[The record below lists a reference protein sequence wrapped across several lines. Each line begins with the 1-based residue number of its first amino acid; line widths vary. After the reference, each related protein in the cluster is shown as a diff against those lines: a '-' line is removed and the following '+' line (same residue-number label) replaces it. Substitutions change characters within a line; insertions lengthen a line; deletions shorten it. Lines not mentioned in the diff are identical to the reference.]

1 MQITREESNRDL
13 EQNVQQYLT
22 FMIGGEEYA
31 VSLLQVK
38 EIIEY
43 DTVTQ
48 VPKTP
53 EWIRGVINL
62 RGSVVP
68 VIDLAVKL
76 RQPPSVAGKLTCI
89 VITEVQTG
97 DDAAVMGIMADS
109 VRQVIDL
116 KPQDIE
122 EPPTFGTRIKVDYL
136 LGMARSGKKFC
147 LLLDTEKVLSVDE
160 LLELPDSVEE
170 EGASQSKPEIVPD
183 QSALEPS
190 ATSEASVWPTPDS
203 CRVTPLK
210 LPKAREHS
218 GPGQFQRRHTT

>member
-1 MQITREESNRDL
+1 MQITREEINRDT

-31 VSLLQVK
+31 ISLLKVK

-43 DTVTQ
+43 DTVTH

-68 VIDLAVKL
+68 VIDLAV
-76 RQPPSVAGKLTCI
+76 
-89 VITEVQTG
+89 
-97 DDAAVMGIMADS
+97 MGIMADA

-122 EPPTFGTRIKVDYL
+122 EPPAFGTRVKVDYL
-136 LGMARSGKKFC
+136 LGMARAGKKFC
-147 LLLDTEKVLSVDE
+147 LLLDTEKVLSTDE
-160 LLELPDSVEE
+160 LLELPDAVEQPS
-170 EGASQSKPEIVPD
+170 GNSQPDVEVPLD
-183 QSALEPS
+183 P
-190 ATSEASVWPTPDS
+190 VP
-203 CRVTPLK
+203 R
-210 LPKAREHS
+210 
-218 GPGQFQRRHTT
+218 

>member
-1 MQITREESNRDL
+1 MQITREETTRDT

-31 VSLLQVK
+31 VSLLKVK

-68 VIDLAVKL
+68 VIDLAVKF
-76 RQPPSVAGKLTCI
+76 RQAPSVAAKLTCI
-89 VITEVQTG
+89 VITEVQCG
-97 DDAAVMGIMADS
+97 DEAAVMGIMADS

-116 KPQDIE
+116 RPQDIE
-122 EPPTFGTRIKVDYL
+122 EPPTFGTRIRVDYM

-147 LLLDTEKVLSVDE
+147 LLLDTEKVLSTDE
-160 LLELPDSVEE
+160 LLELPDSVEL
-170 EGASQSKPEIVPD
+170 ATANPQPELQLP
-183 QSALEPS
+183 
-190 ATSEASVWPTPDS
+190 PTPVPLEDS
-203 CRVTPLK
+203 DTPDASEETN
-210 LPKAREHS
+210 PE
-218 GPGQFQRRHTT
+218 

>member
-1 MQITREESNRDL
+1 MQITREEIKRDT

-31 VSLLQVK
+31 ISLLKVK

-43 DTVTQ
+43 DTVTH

-68 VIDLAVKL
+68 VIDLAVKF
-76 RQPPSVAGKLTCI
+76 RQSPSVAGKLTCI
-89 VITEVQTG
+89 VITEVQCGEEAT
-97 DDAAVMGIMADS
+97 VMGIMADS

-116 KPQDIE
+116 RPQEIE
-122 EPPTFGTRIKVDYL
+122 EAPTFGTRVKVDYL

-147 LLLDTEKVLSVDE
+147 LLLDTEKVLSTDE
-160 LLELPDSVEE
+160 LLELPESVEQAT
-170 EGASQSKPEIVPD
+170 GNSQPELQLPT
-183 QSALEPS
+183 APLPLEAS
-190 ATSEASVWPTPDS
+190 ATPDAAEETGA
-203 CRVTPLK
+203 V
-210 LPKAREHS
+210 
-218 GPGQFQRRHTT
+218 

>member
-1 MQITREESNRDL
+1 MQITREETTMDT

-31 VSLLQVK
+31 VSLLKVK

-68 VIDLAVKL
+68 VIDLAVKF
-76 RQPPSVAGKLTCI
+76 RQAPSVAAKLTCI
-89 VITEVQTG
+89 VITEVQCG
-97 DDAAVMGIMADS
+97 DEAAVMGIMADS

-116 KPQDIE
+116 RPQDIE
-122 EPPTFGTRIKVDYL
+122 EPPTFGTRIRVDYM

-147 LLLDTEKVLSVDE
+147 LLLDTEKVLSTDE
-160 LLELPDSVEE
+160 LLELPESVEL
-170 EGASQSKPEIVPD
+170 ATATPQSELQLPPTPVP
-183 QSALEPS
+183 LEDS
-190 ATSEASVWPTPDS
+190 ATPDASEETNP
-203 CRVTPLK
+203 
-210 LPKAREHS
+210 E
-218 GPGQFQRRHTT
+218 

>member
-1 MQITREESNRDL
+1 MQITREEINRDL

-22 FMIGGEEYA
+22 FMISGEEYA
-31 VSLLQVK
+31 VSLLRVK

-76 RQPPSVAGKLTCI
+76 RQPPSVAGKLSCI
-89 VITEVQTG
+89 VITEVQSG
-97 DDAAVMGIMADS
+97 DDSVVMGIMADS

-147 LLLDTEKVLSVDE
+147 LLLDTEKVLSTDE
-160 LLELPDSVEE
+160 LLELPDSEKQDE
-170 EGASQSKPEIVPD
+170 LHSESELEIAPD
-183 QSALEPS
+183 QSALKPS
-190 ATSEASVWPTPDS
+190 TTSEGS
-203 CRVTPLK
+203 
-210 LPKAREHS
+210 EEIN
-218 GPGQFQRRHTT
+218 QE

>member
-1 MQITREESNRDL
+1 MQITREEINRET

-22 FMIGGEEYA
+22 FMISGEEYA
-31 VSLLQVK
+31 VSLLKVK

-68 VIDLAVKL
+68 VIDLAVKF
-76 RQPPSVAGKLTCI
+76 RQAPSVAGKLTCI
-89 VITEVQTG
+89 VITEVQSG
-97 DDAAVMGIMADS
+97 DEAAVMGIMADS

-116 KPQDIE
+116 KPEDIE

-136 LGMARSGKKFC
+136 LGMARSRKKFC
-147 LLLDTEKVLSVDE
+147 LLLDTEKVLSTDE
-160 LLELPDSVEE
+160 LLELPDSVEQT
-170 EGASQSKPEIVPD
+170 EGDSQPEPEVSP
-183 QSALEPS
+183 ALGAVDLS
-190 ATSEASVWPTPDS
+190 ATTDASEETDP
-203 CRVTPLK
+203 
-210 LPKAREHS
+210 E
-218 GPGQFQRRHTT
+218 

>member
-22 FMIGGEEYA
+22 FMIGSEEYA
-31 VSLLQVK
+31 VSLLKVK

-116 KPQDIE
+116 TPNDIE
-122 EPPTFGTRIKVDYL
+122 PPPTFGTRVKVDYL

-147 LLLDTEKVLSVDE
+147 LILNTEKVLSTDE
-160 LLELPDSVEE
+160 LLELPDSV
-170 EGASQSKPEIVPD
+170 D
-183 QSALEPS
+183 QADGNQQMELEPQE
-190 ATSEASVWPTPDS
+190 TSVAPEADVNSEVSEPS
-203 CRVTPLK
+203 SL
-210 LPKAREHS
+210 E
-218 GPGQFQRRHTT
+218 